1 VTPVRRNTAKRQRS
15 SRMHQTT
22 LRFTPE
28 LWSALEDEAA
38 KSGVSVAQYVR
49 EAALAR
55 LAYGA
60 GRRRDAAFDSALETA
75 VHAGS
80 LPSPSAVEPGPAEP
94 TN

>member
-1 VTPVRRNTAKRQRS
+1 MTPVRRKTAKRQRTA
-15 SRMHQTT
+15 RMHQTT

-60 GRRRDAAFDSALETA
+60 GRRRDAAFDAALEDA
-75 VHAGS
+75 VDGGS
-80 LPSPSAVEPGPAEP
+80 LPIPSAAEAGPAEP
-94 TN
+94 AA